1 MLTFVELTHSCT
13 DSIQPPCVCLKTKHY
28 KYFPTKVYPDK
39 QQNPTNPNLKN
50 RKKKTTKTFFGTELA
65 KTEVITCHQ
74 DLSSSYATEILK

>member
-50 RKKKTTKTFFGTELA
+50 RKKKQRKRFL
-65 KTEVITCHQ
+65 VQ
-74 DLSSSYATEILK
+74 NLQRLRS